1 MRAVVQRV
9 RNASVQVD
17 GQTTGQIGKGL
28 LVLLGVKRGDGE
40 QEIRYIADKILG
52 LRVFPDERHS
62 MNVSLRDVRGELLV
76 VSQFT
81 LYGDCR
87 RGRRPSFDEAE
98 LPHLAEATY
107 AAFVDYLSRKGCP
120 PREGVF
126 GASMLVTLE
135 NEGPV
140 TVILDSEKK
149 L

>member
-9 RNASVQVD
+9 RSASVQV
-17 GQTTGQIGKGL
+17 GGRTTGEIGRGL
-28 LVLLGVKRGDGE
+28 LVLLGVKRGDGDE
-40 QEIRYIADKILG
+40 EIRYIGDKILG
-52 LRVFPDERHS
+52 LRVFPDEQHS
-62 MNVSLRDVRGELLV
+62 MNVSLQDVQGELLV

-98 LPHLAEATY
+98 LPGPAEATY
-107 AAFVDYLSRKGCP
+107 GAFVTYLARQGCT

-140 TVILDSEKK
+140 TIILDSEKK